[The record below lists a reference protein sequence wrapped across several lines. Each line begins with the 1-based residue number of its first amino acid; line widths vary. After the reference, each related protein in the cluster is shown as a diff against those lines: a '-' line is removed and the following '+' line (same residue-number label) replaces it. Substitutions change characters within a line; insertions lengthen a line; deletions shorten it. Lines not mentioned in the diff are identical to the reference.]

1 MKIQKRFYLLGSLLC
16 FFCLLFS
23 CSLSEELDKIK
34 GITSIQATGS
44 FNANIVNDILFL
56 KDLISTDNLDLKE
69 NALTGDYSFGFE
81 NTSNYKVE
89 SVVFP
94 KINTSAFEVTLPSE
108 YTNPNIPIAADE
120 YVLPKVTSAFT
131 LETPTIGTAG
141 FPSGFKISVI
151 KLKTGAKITLNLNN
165 ELSLGARIK
174 VTIPKLI
181 KNGLAYSK
189 TFENI
194 ATNSISNL
202 ILDDLNGYSLNT
214 DGVMGV
220 EVETTIKKTSIAP
233 ITGSKMSFST
243 TIDIADH
250 HESIEGF
257 FGELELKPDPIVV
270 NVALPAGFKKITT
283 SDMIIKETVITI
295 TVSKNNL
302 TLPFDL
308 DLTGEGITLEK
319 TIIATNSIFQFKI
332 KNLNI
337 LNLAQLKLT
346 PVVTLN
352 KGLTSGINKITDIS
366 TLTFTAK
373 VDVPMDITAKDLSYE
388 QEGANSFYEAVIKES
403 DFEFKEDG
411 QISLMGSIN
420 SEIPLD
426 ATVQVYYRS
435 IANGPD
441 LLSLFDSPIVIK
453 SGDNTFNVAVTKEKL
468 DRIKKYPFQVIKL
481 TLNGS
486 GKINSNQKISFKIG
500 LAAKG
505 TFTLKI

>member
-34 GITSIQATGS
+34 GITAIQATGS

-69 NALTGDYSFGFE
+69 NPLTGDYSFGFE

-94 KINTSAFEVTLPSE
+94 KIYTSAFEVTLPSE
-108 YTNPNIPIAADE
+108 YTNPNIPIPAGE

-270 NVALPAGFKKITT
+270 NVLLPAGFKKITT
-283 SDMIIKETVITI
+283 SDMIIKETLITI

-302 TLPFDL
+302 TLPFDIDML
-308 DLTGEGITLEK
+308 SEGITLEK

-352 KGLTSGINKITDIS
+352 KGLTSGINRLRIFLLLL
-366 TLTFTAK
+366 LT
-373 VDVPMDITAKDLSYE
+373 P
-388 QEGANSFYEAVIKES
+388 
-403 DFEFKEDG
+403 
-411 QISLMGSIN
+411 
-420 SEIPLD
+420 
-426 ATVQVYYRS
+426 R
-435 IANGPD
+435 
-441 LLSLFDSPIVIK
+441 
-453 SGDNTFNVAVTKEKL
+453 
-468 DRIKKYPFQVIKL
+468 
-481 TLNGS
+481 
-486 GKINSNQKISFKIG
+486 
-500 LAAKG
+500 
-505 TFTLKI
+505 